1 MLLAEGAGS
10 GSPMVVRQPYQKTP
24 FAGPVQAA
32 HGDPVFPHKK
42 KTPNPK
48 AFAGPHDEDVPSP
61 WNTIALFP
69 RLVSFS
75 FIASK

>member
-1 MLLAEGAGS
+1 MLLAEGAGF
-10 GSPMVVRQPYQKTP
+10 GSPMVVRQPYQKIP

-42 KTPNPK
+42 TPNPK
-48 AFAGPHDEDVPSP
+48 AFAGLHDEDVPSP
-61 WNTIALFP
+61 WNTIAFFP
-69 RLVSFS
+69 RPVSLS